1 MSRLHIGEISIS
13 HTPGNKAAKLPCEIH
28 KKSNLSL
35 RLFDQYG
42 YTCQKEEF
50 QVKKGQNN
58 LELDCS
64 GLEAGDYSAW
74 IELEGKTYLRGFS
87 IQEEKKKKSVFKRF
101 MDMIQPRP
109 FNGAYY

>member
-13 HTPGNKAAKLPCEIH
+13 HTPENKQASLSCEIL

-42 YTCQKEEF
+42 YTRQKEDF

-87 IQEEKKKKSVFKRF
+87 IQKMKRKKSVFKRF
-101 MDMIQPRP
+101 LDLLQPRQ
-109 FNGAYY
+109 FNGAHY